1 MTQRT
6 ILEEIRHVR
15 HLISEEIGHDPRRI
29 ADYYAS
35 LQSDLKDR
43 IINRSGES
51 TTDRT
56 IRSEGEAKRSLSAR
70 SEAETALR

>member
-35 LQSDLKDR
+35 LQADLKSR
-43 IINRSGES
+43 VINRSGETVADPS
-51 TTDRT
+51 SDAASNSPPRP
-56 IRSEGEAKRSLSAR
+56 AR
-70 SEAETALR
+70 CP

>member
-15 HLISEEIGHDPRRI
+15 HVISEEIEHDPRRI

-35 LQSDLKDR
+35 LQADLKSR
-43 IINRSGES
+43 VINRSGES
-51 TTDRT
+51 VADPS
-56 IRSEGEAKRSLSAR
+56 IPCSEPVESRLPVAS
-70 SEAETALR
+70 

>member
-15 HLISEEIGHDPRRI
+15 HVISEELGHDPRRI

-35 LQSDLKDR
+35 LQAELKSR
-43 IINRSGES
+43 VINRSGES
-51 TTDRT
+51 IADRSS
-56 IRSEGEAKRSLSAR
+56 IAAPNSPVASSVM
-70 SEAETALR
+70 

>member
-29 ADYYAS
+29 ANDDAS
-35 LQSDLKDR
+35 LQADLKDR
-43 IINRSGES
+43 IINSSGES
-51 TTDRT
+51 TTNRT
-56 IRSEGEAKRSLSAR
+56 IRCEEEERFSEE
-70 SEAETALR
+70 